1 MKARNKTFAALL
13 AAAALSTSLGVVT
26 PSYAADDNFVVV
38 PGDSASSKA
47 TTDEARTD
55 VAEQPGSAT
64 DAPRDTMKTLVP
76 GDESM
81 MDNNESAVRQS
92 VAGQTP
98 QSGMATDADQETYVP
113 GDGSTSNYK

>member
-1 MKARNKTFAALL
+1 
-13 AAAALSTSLGVVT
+13 
-26 PSYAADDNFVVV
+26 
-38 PGDSASSKA
+38 
-47 TTDEARTD
+47 
-55 VAEQPGSAT
+55 
-64 DAPRDTMKTLVP
+64 MKTLVP

>member
-1 MKARNKTFAALL
+1 MKALNKTFVALL
-13 AAAALSTSLGVVT
+13 AAAALSTSLGAVT
-26 PSYAADDNFVVV
+26 PSYAVDDNFVVV

-47 TTDEARTD
+47 MADEARTD
-55 VAEQPGSAT
+55 VAKQPGSAT